1 MKLYIKNMVCPRCIS
16 AVKSE
21 LENLDIDFISVDLGE
36 VELQTNDLDNETKSV
51 LADNLQKIGFEL
63 IDDDNSKIVDKIKT
77 IIIEYI
83 HYDYRDIKV
92 KFSEF
97 LSDEMKLGY
106 TYMSNLFAAIES
118 TTIEQYVI
126 KQKIERAKELLYYN
140 ELNLSEIS
148 YKLGYSSVAH
158 LSSQF
163 KKVTGM
169 TPSAFKKLKDVKQRN
184 TLDEV

>member
-1 MKLYIKNMVCPRCIS
+1 MVCPRCIS

-21 LENLDIDFISVDLGE
+21 LEKLNLDFNSVELGE
-36 VELQTNDLDNETKSV
+36 VELKVDTIDSNTKSI

-83 HYDYRDIKV
+83 HYDYKDIKV
-92 KFSEF
+92 KFSEY

-106 TYMSNLFAAIES
+106 GYLSNLFASVES
-118 TTIEQYVI
+118 TTIEQFVI

-140 ELNLSEIS
+140 DLTLSEIS

-184 TLDEV
+184 TLDKV